1 MLFVP
6 LKLLSLTGEA
16 IMSYFP
22 DPTEIYCNR
31 LVRVNCQNCL
41 TCTDKFVL
49 CTFPPQNNGKG
60 STNDDDS
67 DDG

>member
-6 LKLLSLTGEA
+6 LKLLSLTREA
-16 IMSYFP
+16 IISYFP
-22 DPTEIYCNR
+22 DPTEIYCNKR
-31 LVRVNCQNCL
+31 ACKLSEFL

-60 STNDDDS
+60 SANDDDRV
-67 DDG
+67 

>member
-6 LKLLSLTGEA
+6 LKLSSLTIEA

-22 DPTEIYCNR
+22 DPTEIYCNK
-31 LVRVNCQNCL
+31 LVCVNCQNCL

-49 CTFPPQNNGKG
+49 CHKIMVKAVMIMMTGRV
-60 STNDDDS
+60 
-67 DDG
+67 